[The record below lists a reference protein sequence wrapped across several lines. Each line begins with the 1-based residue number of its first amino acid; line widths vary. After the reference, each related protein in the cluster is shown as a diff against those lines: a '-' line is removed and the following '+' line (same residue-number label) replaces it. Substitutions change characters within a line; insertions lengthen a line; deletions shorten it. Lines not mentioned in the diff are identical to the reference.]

1 MSRLKLVAKTCV
13 TVREYARLT
22 TVTLEAHSLDKATVS
37 LSAFEYLCKL
47 SGECRKSG
55 VSLIQ
60 EIDRTSLRLDNY
72 VGVIETPCGTM
83 LEILPK
89 HMDEISDAAVSRQI
103 LCKMLQAILNFPVP
117 REVGVADVAQ
127 FKRPLHEWVIEQFL
141 TQLDVLI
148 KRGIRFD
155 YQRIEE
161 EQRYLRG
168 QLNVVGQTRQ
178 PPGRQHTFQIRH
190 DVFLPDRP
198 ENRLIKAALDKICTL
213 TQAPDSWRLAHELSG
228 RMAEIPS
235 SRQIVDDFKCWR
247 NDRLMAHYQAIK
259 PWCEL
264 VLGENMPLAV
274 LGETRGMSLLFPM
287 EKLFEAYVVVC
298 IRRQLVQGAQLKA
311 QVASEYLCRHQD
323 RNFFQLKP
331 DLMLMHGV
339 DRWVMDCKWKRVDG
353 TLRAYGDDE
362 GVQKY
367 GLSQSD
373 FYQLFAYGQKYL
385 NGKGEMVLIYPQ
397 TAKFSAPLPV
407 FHFSKDLWL
416 WVLPFDLNEG
426 MLLLSPNMRLPIKKG
441 RMNATAMTVVGGEV
455 PVQFINER

>member
-1 MSRLKLVAKTCV
+1 MKTCV

-22 TVTLEAHSLDKATVS
+22 TATIETQSLDRATIS
-37 LSAFEYLCKL
+37 PSAFNYLCKL
-47 SGECRKSG
+47 SVECRKTG
-55 VSLIQ
+55 ANLVQQ
-60 EIDRTSLRLDNY
+60 EGRTSLRLDSY
-72 VGVIETPCGTM
+72 VGVIETPCGTI

-89 HMDEISDAAVSRQI
+89 YVDEASDAAASRQL
-103 LCKMLQAILNFPVP
+103 LCRMLQAILNLPAP
-117 REVGVADVAQ
+117 REVGVADVVQ
-127 FKRPLHEWVIEQFL
+127 FKRPLHEWVIAQFL
-141 TQLDVLI
+141 AELDVLI

-168 QLNVVGQTRQ
+168 QLNVVGQMRQ
-178 PPGRQHTFQIRH
+178 PPGRQHIFQIRH

-198 ENRLIKAALDKICTL
+198 ENRLIKAALKKICTH
-213 TQAPDSWRLAHELSG
+213 TQAPDSWRLAHELAR
-228 RMAEIPS
+228 RMAEIPQS
-235 SRQIVDDFKCWR
+235 QRVATDFKYWR

-287 EKLFEAYVVVC
+287 EKLFEAYMEVC
-298 IRRQLVQGAQLKA
+298 LRRQLVQGTQLKA
-311 QVASEYLCRHQD
+311 QMASQHLCKHQD

-331 DLMLMHGV
+331 DFMLIQG
-339 DRWVMDCKWKRVDG
+339 DERWIMDCKWKRVDG
-353 TLRAYGDDE
+353 TLRAYGDDL

-397 TAKFSAPLPV
+397 TANFSAPLPV

-426 MLLLSPNMRLPIKKG
+426 KLLLSPNMRLPIKK
-441 RMNATAMTVVGGEV
+441 RTNDCNSNDRRWCEV